1 MKLVLL
7 SPLVLLAV
15 QTITAQSVWSNDPT
29 VNTLVCDA
37 ENTQSNAGCQ
47 CSSPTL
53 LAEQSLRGRMVV
65 GPARG
70 LSLIFRS

>member
-37 ENTQSNAGCQ
+37 ENQ